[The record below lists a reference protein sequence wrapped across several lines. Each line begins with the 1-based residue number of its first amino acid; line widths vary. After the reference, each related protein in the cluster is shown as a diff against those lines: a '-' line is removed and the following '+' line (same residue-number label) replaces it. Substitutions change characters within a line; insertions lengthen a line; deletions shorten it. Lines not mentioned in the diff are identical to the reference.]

1 MPDPHFSD
9 LILPQNEQLSMSQLM
24 ASLKRTTLTIHNR
37 LTSIQTDAEF
47 VDNVSHSYAPRPLVA
62 NERCGSWYIPP
73 ERKGASA
80 YFKIEIIEKNDGI
93 IIVDSTRR
101 GKRMP
106 DALSSTIPIWCT
118 VLNLAI
124 IPSHP
129 SSSKLY
135 LPSHLPATTHS
146 QISTLIPGFVASL
159 KALNLN
165 LPTCLTK
172 PLRPFWVTPDSTL
185 PSPEDTESIF
195 EDFRPVICCTASRRV
210 VGSEMDE
217 GGYIQGAGDDTEMW
231 AHGLE
236 APLFWEN
243 VDELLETSEA
253 ELPDLISRIVD
264 EQATSKK
271 DEGFQLQIVPHI
283 SVCALPLPAMP
294 AECRIAIT
302 QDTTPKDSW
311 LKSKTY
317 MQAGLGKSKLASR
330 NLRTALPEICDFA
343 AKYLASVEEPGEQ
356 RIAVACESGKDL
368 SVGVAL
374 AISCYLFGD
383 EGKSSGELG
392 PVTHDD
398 HSTSIAQD
406 LFHLGLLVL
415 SIRTDVANDLDSST
429 GTAESTA
436 LAVLNGNCLLGL
448 LAELLKSME
457 VDGGV
462 RLAGRLLETCG
473 SREDNVAREVLVLAD
488 LLDGSANSK
497 LLELL
502 IDTNARLEGL
512 LELGD
517 DGVFLLSDVGFE
529 VFGGNVDVVVLL
541 EGGEHAT
548 EVLANELLDESLAS
562 ESHVNLARLADLVD
576 ETSASL
582 KGKLLRE
589 DEGVVAV
596 EQEGVD
602 LESHVS

>member
-80 YFKIEIIEKNDGI
+80 YFKSTDGHERAWKFSTRRLNLHLVEIIEKNDGI

-124 IPSHP
+124 LPSHP

-135 LPSHLPATTHS
+135 LPAHLPATTHS
-146 QISTLIPGFVASL
+146 QISTLIPGFVASF

-195 EDFRPVICCTASRRV
+195 EDFRPVICCTASHRV
-210 VGSEMDE
+210 VESEMGE

-236 APLFWEN
+236 SPLFWEN
-243 VDELLETSEA
+243 INELLETPEA
-253 ELPDLISRIVD
+253 ELPGLISRIVD

-271 DEGFQLQIVPHI
+271 DEGSQIQIVPHI

-294 AECRIAIT
+294 TECRIAIT

-343 AKYLASVEEPGEQ
+343 AKYLASVEEPGER

-374 AISCYLFGD
+374 AISCYLFDD
-383 EGKSSGELG
+383 EGKIR
-392 PVTHDD
+392 D
-398 HSTSIAQD
+398 STKNVSFTKNLIKSR
-406 LFHLGLLVL
+406 LGL
-415 SIRTDVANDLDSST
+415 IMTAYPGANP
-429 GTAESTA
+429 
-436 LAVLNGNCLLGL
+436 
-448 LAELLKSME
+448 
-457 VDGGV
+457 
-462 RLAGRLLETCG
+462 
-473 SREDNVAREVLVLAD
+473 SRATLQSV
-488 LLDGSANSK
+488 NS
-497 LLELL
+497 
-502 IDTNARLEGL
+502 
-512 LELGD
+512 
-517 DGVFLLSDVGFE
+517 FLMDW
-529 VFGGNVDVVVLL
+529 
-541 EGGEHAT
+541 
-548 EVLANELLDESLAS
+548 
-562 ESHVNLARLADLVD
+562 R
-576 ETSASL
+576 
-582 KGKLLRE
+582 K
-589 DEGVVAV
+589 
-596 EQEGVD
+596 
-602 LESHVS
+602 